1 MDYGDGTVELP
12 SLGSMEI
19 TFNTLELGR
28 RLVPVRKAKVYWE
41 GDRCRLQ
48 VAWAL
53 LHIGCGW
60 DADGCN

>member
-41 GDRCRLQ
+41 GGQMSLTGGLGF
-48 VAWAL
+48 VAYWVWM
-53 LHIGCGW
+53 GC
-60 DADGCN
+60 